1 MLNSMKPSIA
11 PDTLSFI
18 RDLTCLLMLIVS
30 MGMPVQAADSIRIGV
45 AEALTGPAS
54 QYGTPI
60 LNGFLLAA
68 EEINAAG
75 GINGQPLQ
83 LITEDERGKKEEAIN
98 VFKKLIFQEKVLLI
112 FGPTLSNSMFAAGP
126 IANAAHV
133 VAFGT
138 SNTATGITDI
148 GPYIFRSSPME
159 SDVVPATLKVVGA
172 HMPLHRVGIIY
183 GNDDAFTRSGYDVFK
198 KTLQQ
203 QQIAIADTETYAR
216 GDVDFKAQ
224 LTKLK
229 AAQVD
234 AIVCPCLAE
243 EGANILIQARAL
255 GLSVP
260 FIGGNG
266 FNSPALIQNAQSA
279 AEGTWVGSPWFDGNQ
294 TAQNQHFIR
303 AYRQKFHADPNQFA
317 AQSYDALFMVAQTL
331 KKMTLTAQL
340 EHNRQLLRDA
350 LPMVSFTGATGPF
363 SFRPA
368 PAHPGKPGGYDAQQT
383 PFVYVVSHG
392 KFTVIR

>member
-1 MLNSMKPSIA
+1 MNPMITRPALLCCRFLAALLLPLITAGALAA
-11 PDTLSFI
+11 P
-18 RDLTCLLMLIVS
+18 
-30 MGMPVQAADSIRIGV
+30 AAEPIRIGV

-54 QYGTPI
+54 QYGIPI

-75 GINGQPLQ
+75 GINGQKL
-83 LITEDERGKKEEAIN
+83 LLVTEDERGKKEEAIN

-159 SDVVPATLKVVGA
+159 SDVVPATLKTVGA
-172 HMPLHRVGIIY
+172 HLPLHRVGIIY
-183 GNDDAFTRSGYDVFK
+183 GNDDAFTKSGYDVFK
-198 KTLQQ
+198 STLQQ
-203 QQIAIADTETYAR
+203 QQVAVVDTETYSR

-234 AIVCPCLAE
+234 AIICPCLAE

-266 FNSPALIQNAQSA
+266 FNSPALLDNAKSA
-279 AEGTWVGSPWFDGNQ
+279 AEGTWVGSPWFDGN
-294 TAQNQHFIR
+294 TAAENQRFLR
-303 AYRQKFHADPNQFA
+303 AYRQKFHSDPNQFS
-317 AQSYDALFMVAQTL
+317 AQSYDALWMLVDTL
-331 KKMTLTAQL
+331 KKITLTSQL
-340 EHNRQLLRDA
+340 DKNRELLRDA
-350 LPMVSFTGATGPF
+350 LPMVSFAGATGPF

-368 PAHPGKPGGYDAQQT
+368 PSHQGKPGGYDAHQT
-383 PFVYVVSHG
+383 PFVYVVRHG
-392 KFTVIR
+392 KFTLVR

>member
-1 MLNSMKPSIA
+1 MLMMC
-11 PDTLSFI
+11 LS
-18 RDLTCLLMLIVS
+18 LGVL
-30 MGMPVQAADSIRIGV
+30 PVHAADPVRIGV

-54 QYGTPI
+54 QYGIPI

-68 EEINAAG
+68 DEINSAG
-75 GINGQPLQ
+75 GINGQKLL

-148 GPYIFRSSPME
+148 GPYLFRSSPME
-159 SDVVPATLKVVGA
+159 SDVVPATLKAVGA
-172 HMPLHRVGIIY
+172 HIPLRRVGIIY
-183 GNDDAFTRSGYDVFK
+183 GNDDAFTKSGYDVFK
-198 KTLQQ
+198 SSLQQ
-203 QQIAIADTETYAR
+203 QQVAIADTETYAR

-234 AIVCPCLAE
+234 AIICPCLAE
-243 EGANILIQARAL
+243 EGANILIQARAM
-255 GLSVP
+255 GLSAP

-266 FNSPALIQNAQSA
+266 FNSPALIDNAKSA
-279 AEGTWVGSPWFDGNQ
+279 AEGTWVGSPWFDGN
-294 TAQNQHFIR
+294 AAAENQHFLR
-303 AYRQKFHADPNQFA
+303 AYRQKFHSDPNQFS
-317 AQSYDALFMVAQTL
+317 AQSYDALMMVAQTI
-331 KKMTLTAQL
+331 KKITFTPQL
-340 EHNRQLLRDA
+340 DKNRELLRAA
-350 LPMVSFTGATGPF
+350 LPMVSFVGATGPF

-368 PAHPGKPGGYDAQQT
+368 PPHQGKPGGYDAHQT
-383 PFVYVVSHG
+383 PFVYVVRQG
-392 KFTVIR
+392 KFTLVR